1 MPDMAPG
8 AQSGQQQQTAPP
20 GGAPPNGSSPAVGPT
35 QNKGYEAAGLQRLG
49 SVIKMMTDLLPLVGA
64 TSDIGKELMSSM
76 TKLSKFVP
84 SGSVSPAADRNNIE
98 QAAMRNTQNNAQM
111 QAVQQMRQQGAGG
124 QQPPK
129 AA

>member
-1 MPDMAPG
+1 MPMQTPG
-8 AQSGQQQQTAPP
+8 AQSGQQQT
-20 GGAPPNGSSPAVGPT
+20 APPNGSSPATGPT

-64 TSDIGKELMSSM
+64 TSDIGKELMASM

-84 SGSVSPAADRNNIE
+84 AGSVSPAADRSNIE

-111 QAVQQMRQQGAGG
+111 QAVQQMRQQGGAP
-124 QQPPK
+124 QP
-129 AA
+129 AAAA